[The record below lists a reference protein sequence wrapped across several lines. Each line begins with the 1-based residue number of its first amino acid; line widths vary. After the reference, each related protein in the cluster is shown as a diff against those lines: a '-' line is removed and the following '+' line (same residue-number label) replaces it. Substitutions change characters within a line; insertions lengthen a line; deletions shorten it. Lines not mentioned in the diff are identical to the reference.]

1 MKLRLYKFT
10 LAGIGMLM
18 LAGCESA
25 LDRYPKDKL
34 TPDTFFRNATE
45 CELRHPT
52 STESLPTSYPKPVLY
67 LKY

>member
-1 MKLRLYKFT
+1 
-10 LAGIGMLM
+10 MLM

-45 CELRHPT
+45 CELFTNDFYTMFP
-52 STESLPTSYPKPVLY
+52 SASDIYGEY
-67 LKY
+67 